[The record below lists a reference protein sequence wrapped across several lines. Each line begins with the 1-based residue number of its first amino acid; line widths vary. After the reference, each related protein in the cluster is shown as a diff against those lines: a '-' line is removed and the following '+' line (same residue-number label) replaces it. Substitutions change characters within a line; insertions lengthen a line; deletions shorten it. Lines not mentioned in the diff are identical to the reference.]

1 MNTDPRQAEEMAFLR
16 EVLAAEADAVRSVI
30 DRLDEGVHRAV
41 DLFVQCADSHGSVIV
56 SGLGKSGL
64 IGRKISASLA
74 SLGIPSHELHPSEAM
89 HGDLGRIGRHDC
101 LLALSHSGET
111 EEVIGLAE
119 ILRQD
124 GIPIVVITG
133 GFGGSTLARL
143 STVALT
149 LGQIS
154 EASDLGLA
162 PTCSTTAALALG
174 DALALAT
181 ARRRSFTAEDFARF
195 HPGGTLGG
203 LLRPVLDVLRFRAG
217 EGLPV
222 IAASMTV
229 REALE
234 QADRLGRRPGA
245 LLAVDESGRL
255 AGIFTDGDLR
265 RLIERGADLR
275 ALLAAEVMHAS
286 PKLVRDDALAVD
298 AAAVM
303 EQHRVTSV
311 LVVDAAGLLV
321 GALNSND
328 LMRAKV
334 I

>member
-1 MNTDPRQAEEMAFLR
+1 MAFLR

-195 HPGGTLGG
+195 HPGGTLGKK
-203 LLRPVLDVLRFRAG
+203 LLLKVADIMRAG
-217 EGLPV
+217 DGVPQ
-222 IAASMTV
+222 V
-229 REALE
+229 RPDTTLSEALLE
-234 QADRLGRRPGA
+234 ISNKGLGMTT
-245 LLAVDESGRL
+245 VTDERGNL
-255 AGIFTDGDLR
+255 DGIFTDGDLR
-265 RLIERGADLR
+265 RTLKARVDINETPIAELMSKGAKTVTPDM
-275 ALLAAEVMHAS
+275 LAAEAM
-286 PKLVRDDALAVD
+286 RI
-298 AAAVM
+298 M
-303 EQHRVTSV
+303 EENEISS
-311 LVVDAAGLLV
+311 LVVIEKDRRVAGVIHLMHLLHAGL
-321 GALNSND
+321 A
-328 LMRAKV
+328 
-334 I
+334 